1 MGESDKM
8 NSNSVA
14 NRECRAVPTPKVVL
28 LYDEHRDAVA
38 DAFARYSRQYAR
50 FTFAVARLQQIFM
63 LATRW
68 KDPCILAYPWMKDI
82 FRVAAQP
89 FSQEDI
95 RKGMESDP
103 FEVGQV
109 TYRLLHVCVGMSEW
123 LAATER
129 VRLDYH
135 AIFREEFSIAKSIV
149 EDVVAA
155 LPKDWIKDD
164 QYMKDGFW
172 RFFFDLD
179 ESTGR
184 YSFRDEFP
192 AALLDCCMACPYDKT
207 VNLHLAADDGR
218 FHSALV
224 AIEGMHQ
231 CIRECTAHLRGGKAN
246 GHVWLSPMHLSAILH
261 PFSFQ
266 FLDLTKP
273 PPGIQ
278 TPLTF
283 CHDMFGMI
291 QGGIADWA
299 DFIDALSE
307 ALPGSSVFMGLTSS
321 FNSLISL
328 YSGVFAFSDMS
339 IPKGQEKTDYLHEL
353 NRFAGLLERAGQE
366 LFEREAQAASNGKA
380 SNGVGRRKPSGK
392 RGVGGRGPKTEFMK
406 KQLCAFVRY
415 LSGHGYDG
423 DESALYAYAN
433 RCWLAHRRKWDAAK
447 SAEGQNKG
455 YSAPKVLADAYKK
468 SK

>member
-8 NSNSVA
+8 SSDSVT
-14 NRECRAVPTPKVVL
+14 NRECRAVPTPNVIL

-38 DAFARYSRQYAR
+38 DAFVRYSRPYAR

-68 KDPCILAYPWMKDI
+68 KDPCILAYPWMKEI
-82 FRVAAQP
+82 FRVAAHP
-89 FSQEDI
+89 FSPEDI
-95 RKGMESDP
+95 RKGVESDP
-103 FEVGQV
+103 LQVGQV
-109 TYRLLHVCVGMSEW
+109 TYRLLYVCVGMSEW

-129 VRLDYH
+129 ERLDYH

-192 AALLDCCMACPYDKT
+192 AALLDCCMSCPYDKT

-218 FHSALV
+218 FHAALV